1 MSDVDFSRIPDDAAR
16 RWRVV
21 RDVCAGDQALRN
33 DRYLPYLNAKDIS
46 EENVARNVAY
56 RQRAVF
62 YNATG
67 RTRAGLLGLAFRR
80 DPRNQMPNKLG
91 YLLGNVDGA
100 GMSLYQQSQATL
112 ANTIE
117 VGRHGLYTDF
127 DERLRRPV
135 IKVYRAEDIINWRHI
150 DGRLTLVVLH
160 EVAEEPDGFGFKA
173 VSQFRELALQDGR
186 FVCRIHRKKDK
197 EWDVRE
203 MRAALPNANQQFDFL
218 PFTFVGSRDNGPDID
233 EAPLY
238 DLSQVNV
245 AHFRNSADYED
256 SVFFI
261 GQAQPWISGLTEEWR
276 DHLESNGNLY
286 VGSRVPILLPEGG
299 AFGFA
304 QVAPNTL
311 AREAM
316 DQKEKQMVALGAR
329 LLDETRAAVTAT
341 QNENDKE
348 TSTSVLSMCVSN
360 VSEAYER
367 AIAWCGLYAGV
378 AIPEDAET
386 YRINQEFAKNKID
399 PTAITALVQAW
410 QSGAFA
416 KPDLRAYL
424 RAEGV
429 IAVERTDEDIDADL
443 ELEGPA
449 LGTIGRE
456 DDDGDTARR
465 DGQA

>member
-1 MSDVDFSRIPDDAAR
+1 MSDVDFSRIPSDAAE

-33 DRYLPYLNAKDIS
+33 GDYLPYLNRADAS
-46 EENVARNVAY
+46 EANVARNLAY

-80 DPRNQMPNKLG
+80 DPRNQIPAKLG
-91 YLLGNVDGA
+91 YLMGNVDGA
-100 GMSLYQQSQATL
+100 GASLYQQSQSTL
-112 ANTIE
+112 ANTLE
-117 VGRHGLYTDF
+117 VGRHGLYSDF
-127 DERLRRPV
+127 DERLKRPV
-135 IKVYRAEDIINWRHI
+135 IKVYRAEDIINWRQVN
-150 DGRLTLVVLH
+150 GLLTLVVLK
-160 EVAEEPDGFGFKA
+160 ETAEEPDGFGFNA
-173 VSQFRELALQDGR
+173 IEQYRELALEDGG
-186 FVCRIHRKKDK
+186 FVCRIHRKTNSGWSVTDAQAK
-197 EWDVRE
+197 
-203 MRAALPNANQQFDFL
+203 LPSANQRFDFL
-218 PFTFVGSRDNGPDID
+218 PFTFVGSQDNGPDID

-238 DLSQVNV
+238 DLSQVNI

-276 DHLESNGNLY
+276 DYLEKQGNLY
-286 VGSRVPILLPEGG
+286 VGSRVPMLLPENG

-348 TSTSVLSMCVSN
+348 ASTSVLSMCVSN

-429 IAVERTDEDIDADL
+429 IAVERTDEDIEADL

-449 LGTIGRE
+449 LGDI
-456 DDDGDTARR
+456 DDDAAGRSRKA
-465 DGQA
+465 